1 MTSSRPC
8 PICRA
13 SGAASILRIELPVN
27 CSTLFHNEDE
37 ARSAKRGVV
46 DLAFCQ
52 GCGMIFNA
60 VFDPALLDYD
70 GHYENSLSF
79 SPAFQRYSAELIR
92 RLIESYDLRGK
103 TVIEVGCG
111 DGEFLGQLCEA
122 GNNNGVGFD
131 PAFTGKAPTPSVTI
145 FPIPYSSE
153 HRSLRADAVCCRHVL
168 EHIPDP
174 CGFLQSIGENLRESP
189 QSLFYCETPNAAA
202 VLTGSSLWDVIYPH
216 CSYFTPV
223 SLKRALEQSG
233 FEVLRIAASFDNQF
247 LGIDAIHSESLL
259 RPPADSIELGE
270 LEILAEAVNLFA
282 DRFKSAM
289 TMWAGM
295 IEKTVLK
302 GGRVA
307 LWGAGAKAVTFL
319 NMVPGAARI
328 GAVVDLNPRKQG
340 SYIPCTAQM
349 IASPASL
356 ADYRPDAVILLN
368 SAYESEVREQL
379 AQISP
384 GAALW
389 LSVDGFPVLIEQLV
403 EA

>member
-1 MTSSRPC
+1 MKSSRPC
-8 PICRA
+8 PICRE

-27 CSTLFHNEDE
+27 CSTLFHSEDE
-37 ARSAKRGVV
+37 ARRAKRGVV

-52 GCGMIFNA
+52 RCGMIFNA
-60 VFDPALLDYD
+60 VFDAALLDYD

-79 SPAFQRYSAELIR
+79 SPAFRRYSAELIH
-92 RLIESYDLRGK
+92 RLIESYDLREK

-111 DGEFLGQLCEA
+111 DGEFLGQLCES
-122 GNNNGVGFD
+122 GHNNGVGFD
-131 PAFTGKAPTPSVTI
+131 PAFTGNAPSPSVKI
-145 FPIPYSSE
+145 FPVAYSSE

-174 CGFLQSIGENLRESP
+174 CGFLQSISENIRESP
-189 QSLFYCETPNAAA
+189 RSIFYCETPNAAA

-223 SLKRALEQSG
+223 SLKRALEQTG
-233 FEVLRIAASFDNQF
+233 FEVLRIAPSFDNQF
-247 LGIDAIHSESLL
+247 LGIDAIHNQSRLC
-259 RPPADSIELGE
+259 PPADSIELQE
-270 LEILAEAVNLFA
+270 LKMLSEAVNLFA
-282 DRFKSAM
+282 DRFRKAM
-289 TMWAGM
+289 AMWAGM

-302 GGRVA
+302 GGRIA

-340 SYIPCTAQM
+340 SYIPCTAQI
-349 IASPASL
+349 IASPAIL

-368 SAYESEVREQL
+368 SAYESEVREEL
-379 AQISP
+379 AQIAP
-384 GAALW
+384 GVALW
-389 LSVDGFPVLIEQLV
+389 LSQDGFPAPVEQLV